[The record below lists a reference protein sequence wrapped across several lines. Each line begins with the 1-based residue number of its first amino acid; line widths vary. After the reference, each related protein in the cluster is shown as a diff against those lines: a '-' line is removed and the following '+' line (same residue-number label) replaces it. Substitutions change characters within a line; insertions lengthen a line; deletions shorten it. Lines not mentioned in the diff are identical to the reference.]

1 MNFSTMIVLA
11 FVAVLCAVAIRSI
24 KKHGLDDCGGNCSSC
39 GHACV
44 KNIQKGL
51 AQARR
56 ELEEE
61 KNSQSV

>member
-11 FVAVLCAVAIRSI
+11 AVVALCACAILSI
-24 KKHGLDDCGGNCSSC
+24 RKHGLDDCGGNCSSC
-39 GHACV
+39 GHSCV
-44 KNIQKGL
+44 KNIQKGI

-61 KNSQSV
+61 KTFKSV